1 MNINLSDFRMDFNE
15 LSARFREN
23 SHVVLLTA
31 ATVFLLVAAAALV
44 IFFIF
49 IRGAEQVMV
58 PSVTGKDLSVAMIE
72 MQEKEL
78 YPRIQLKYS
87 DRLDD
92 KGTILSQSPAPGSIV
107 KAGKRIELT
116 VSRGIVIDKMENYV
130 GQNIDDVKMNL
141 QALFTSMEKPLIAI
155 GDPPLYRYSPEPA
168 GTILEQDPLPD
179 TAISGPTKVT
189 VVVSRGP
196 EYDRVTVPAITGLSI
211 PEMLARLSDSDVVYD
226 FSTRYPEREEKAGTV
241 VSQTPAESMAVPSF
255 SRVSAV
261 IAVPVNAPDGLVYG
275 VFRETLPEYPYPF
288 QIQISAISPMGDR
301 YQLASFRHPGGE
313 LSVPYAVEDGTVLV
327 LTILNKEVGTYEI
340 HPEQQTDT
348 ADGEE

>member
-1 MNINLSDFRMDFNE
+1 MNFNLSDFRIDFNE
-15 LSARFREN
+15 LSTRFREN
-23 SHVVLLTA
+23 ARVILLTG
-31 ATVFLLVAAAALV
+31 ATIFLLVAAAAVVL
-44 IFFIF
+44 FFIF
-49 IRGAEQVMV
+49 IRGPEQVMV

-78 YPRIQLKYS
+78 YPRIQLRYS
-87 DRLDD
+87 ERLDD

-116 VSRGIVIDKMENYV
+116 VSRGIVIDKMENFV
-130 GQNIDDVKMNL
+130 GQHIDDVKMNL
-141 QALFTSMEKPLIAI
+141 QALFTSMEKPLIVI
-155 GDPPLYRYSPEPA
+155 EEPPLYRYSQEPA

-179 TAISGPTKVT
+179 TGITGPTKVT

-196 EYDRVTVPAITGLSI
+196 EYERVAVPAITGLSI
-211 PEMLARLSDSDVVYD
+211 PDMLDYLSKSEVVYD
-226 FSTRYPEREEKAGTV
+226 FSARYPEREEKAGTV
-241 VSQTPAESMAVPSF
+241 VSQTPAENVAVPSF

-261 IAVPVNAPDGLVYG
+261 VAVPVKAPDGLVYG
-275 VFRETLPEYPYPF
+275 IFEETLPEYPYPF

-340 HPEQQTDT
+340 HAEEQTDIS
-348 ADGEE
+348 DGEE